1 MEGRSNPKFLAARL
15 SPPWLAPV
23 SLLPFSHPWHP
34 DFPAP
39 RCSPHALVLLPS
51 LAAPSARPCP
61 PAELVPASGGG
72 CVRGS
77 LGGGRGA
84 QLSAFV
90 ASALATES
98 QSTVSPAPPT
108 VMPVV
113 ASGPFVALGLLG
125 GRGGGRLTRVAPQG
139 LEGRGVLRS
148 SQVCA
153 TVPSSAEM
161 GCPLPGGSSG
171 DTRVLCFEISGGA
184 PGGWGSLLRAH
195 HLIILVQQPPPRA
208 SPVPGGRSSEVFLLP
223 GTHVRSGHTW
233 CPQGVPSF
241 FGDPHASSAPGSLG
255 TLPATAGGWE
265 RG

>member
-51 LAAPSARPCP
+51 LAAPSAHPCP

-125 GRGGGRLTRVAPQG
+125 GRGGG
-139 LEGRGVLRS
+139 
-148 SQVCA
+148 
-153 TVPSSAEM
+153 
-161 GCPLPGGSSG
+161 GGS
-171 DTRVLCFEISGGA
+171 
-184 PGGWGSLLRAH
+184 PGW
-195 HLIILVQQPPPRA
+195 PPRGSRGEGCSA
-208 SPVPGGRSSEVFLLP
+208 PARSVQPSPALQR
-223 GTHVRSGHTW
+223 W
-233 CPQGVPSF
+233 GVPSL
-241 FGDPHASSAPGSLG
+241 GGPVVTPVSCALRSLGELQEDGGRCSAPITSLSWSSSPPPEPALFLGAAARRFSSSLAPMSGVAIPGVPRVSPASLG
-255 TLPATAGGWE
+255 THMPAVRLGA
-265 RG
+265 